1 MEEFFARVFRRKGKF
16 FALLEVGRP
25 WNGMMSGLIAV
36 VGLALSGAFS
46 PVTAFL
52 LFILFTLAYMAG
64 STINDIY
71 DEYVDRFNMPF
82 RPLQESRL
90 TRNEAWNF
98 TIFLH
103 IVIILIAVLIGWEVL
118 LIAILSLIMG
128 ALYSI
133 PPIRFCGRGVISQ
146 IELCIP
152 MVMFPFFGGLFANG
166 FILDINRIGVV
177 LGITLMFTFIFL
189 FKDFK
194 DIEGDK
200 RYGKFT
206 AVIQLGERK
215 TIILGV
221 SGVSLFLVITV
232 LMLWRM
238 GLDVYYLAGLFL
250 FLPLFIYI
258 GLKIRDNPSR
268 RFGELRLVALF
279 FVLYLLAL
287 LL

>member
-1 MEEFFARVFRRKGKF
+1 MEEFFARVFRSKGKL

-36 VGLALSGAFS
+36 VGLALSGAFL
-46 PVTAFL
+46 PITAFL
-52 LFILFTLAYMAG
+52 LFILFMLAYMAG

-90 TRNEAWNF
+90 SRNEAWYF
-98 TIFLH
+98 SIFLH
-103 IVIILIAVLIGWEVL
+103 VVILLIAMLIGWEVL
-118 LIAILSLIMG
+118 LITILFLILG
-128 ALYSI
+128 AFYSM
-133 PPIRFCGRGVISQ
+133 PPLNFSRRGVLSQ
-146 IELCIP
+146 MELCITI
-152 MVMFPFFGGLFANG
+152 VMLPLLGGLFANG
-166 FILDINRIGVV
+166 FIFDMNRIGIV
-177 LGITLMFTFIFL
+177 LGITLMFTFVFL

-200 RYGKFT
+200 KYGKFT

-221 SGVSLFLVITV
+221 SGVSLFLVITA

-250 FLPLFIYI
+250 FLPLFVYI
-258 GLKIRDNPSR
+258 GLKIKDNPSR
-268 RFGELRLVALF
+268 RFGELRLIALF
-279 FVLYLLAL
+279 FVFYLLAL